1 MFNVVRFLLISSTV
15 EVIKPLVAET
25 DTSNRATFVVGDSS
39 LFSTSPELE
48 TQEPKIELPKEPRP
62 NEECIQIF
70 GNSEVRKI
78 KETQAWYFS

>member
-1 MFNVVRFLLISSTV
+1 MFSVVRFLLISSTV

-25 DTSNRATFVVGDSS
+25 DTSNRATFVVGNSS

-48 TQEPKIELPKEPRP
+48 TQEPEIELPKEPRP
-62 NEECIQIF
+62 TEECLQIF

-78 KETQAWYFS
+78 KLKLGIFL